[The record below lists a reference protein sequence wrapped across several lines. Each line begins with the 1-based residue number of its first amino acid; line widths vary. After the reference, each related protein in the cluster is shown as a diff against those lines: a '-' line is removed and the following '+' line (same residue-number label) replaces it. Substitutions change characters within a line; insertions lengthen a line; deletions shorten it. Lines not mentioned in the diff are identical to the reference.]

1 MPQIGIYKICINFK
15 MSKTPEY
22 IFNKVFYK

>member
-1 MPQIGIYKICINFK
+1 MPQIGIYKTCINFK
-15 MSKTPEY
+15 ISKTPEY